1 MYNYKEQRNKIF
13 TDEGQKDFLKLRDKV
28 NKLLD
33 ISGAFMI
40 ENVLG
45 VNVNTDMT
53 LTCIDRIVELGE
65 IIEIKRDGVFAQHRV
80 FIRNR

>member
-53 LTCIDRIVELGE
+53 LTCIDRMVELGE

>member
-1 MYNYKEQRNKIF
+1 MYSYKEQRNKIF

-33 ISGAFMI
+33 ISGAFMVD
-40 ENVLG
+40 NVLG
-45 VNVNTDMT
+45 VNVNTDIT
-53 LTCIDRIVELGE
+53 LACVDRMAELGE
-65 IIEIKRDGVFAQHRV
+65 IIEIKRNGVFAQHRV